1 MKHPVVVLKKAIFI
15 YLNSLYTWSLYLL
28 CFMYLWHILSR
39 EADELILRVYN
50 TQKVGDWVKFMNA
63 EKDELGIELTDQDIQ
78 DVSQEMFKN
87 M

>member
-1 MKHPVVVLKKAIFI
+1 
-15 YLNSLYTWSLYLL
+15 
-28 CFMYLWHILSR
+28 MYLWHILSR